1 MIPFRLS
8 GGHMNINLCVQCDE
22 CSRKTNCRV
31 GMSNRDIQPLKFSC
45 KGCGSI
51 IALDFHVPNANTLDN
66 RAVEAMLAGKGPK
79 GVRVN
84 QGVSHRVSGATE
96 IPIERGFDPAFDF
109 VDLHLDFPVVFGEYV
124 MGFTPFLQAS
134 QRAGAEATQFH
145 RLRLGLINEHYK
157 KYPQV
162 TKLIGMFSK
171 GFYGPFRETAR
182 KRFKVVT
189 KSNNLEDINA
199 TLYTVIS
206 EHVLPFTLP
215 DDNQQL
221 VLGYSGLVMSLAQ
234 SKRPGLVAFLQ
245 ELFDTGFLASL
256 QRDCLKIYGPIL
268 NAELPLRPALFLD
281 LDPSYAEGTTAMR
294 VSSQD
299 FDEYREVY
307 KDMAEVLSRQLV
319 LVAGLNNLLKRGDH
333 NSFAERKAKSGK
345 NLAPAS
351 LQDYADVSLGGKLVD
366 LDDPWIQID
375 PAAMDNALR
384 NAIAHNK
391 IDYDEISQA
400 ITYYPKLEGME
411 GETERQIQLL
421 DYMRRML
428 VLFRQVHRL
437 HHLVKCLNYALLLEP
452 LKSLIKRDGQ
462 GA

>member
-1 MIPFRLS
+1 
-8 GGHMNINLCVQCDE
+8 
-22 CSRKTNCRV
+22 
-31 GMSNRDIQPLKFSC
+31 MSNRDVQPLKFSC
-45 KGCGSI
+45 KGCGSLI
-51 IALDFHVPNANTLDN
+51 SLDFDVRGADSLDN
-66 RAVEAMLAGKGPK
+66 RAVEAILAGKGPRD
-79 GVRVN
+79 VRLN
-84 QGVSHRVSGATE
+84 QGVSHRVRGATE
-96 IPIERGFDPAFDF
+96 VAIERGFDPALDF

-124 MGFTPFLQAS
+124 MGFTPFMQAS

-145 RLRLGLINEHYK
+145 RLRLGLINDHYK

-162 TKLIGMFSK
+162 TKLIAMFSK
-171 GFYGPFRETAR
+171 GFYGPFREAAR
-182 KRFKVVT
+182 KRFKVET

-206 EHVLPFTLP
+206 RHVLPFTLP
-215 DDNQQL
+215 DDSQQL
-221 VLGYSGLVMSLAQ
+221 VRGYSRLVMSLAQ
-234 SKRPGLVAFLQ
+234 SNRPSLVAFLQ
-245 ELFDTGFLASL
+245 ELVDTGFLASL

-268 NAELPLRPALFLD
+268 DAELPLRPALFLD
-281 LDPSYAEGTTAMR
+281 LDPSYAEGKTAMR

-319 LVAGLNNLLKRGDH
+319 LVAGINNLLKRGDH
-333 NSFAERKAKSGK
+333 NAFAERKTKAGK
-345 NLAPAS
+345 NVAPTS
-351 LQDYADVSLGGKLVD
+351 LQDYANVSLGNKLLD
-366 LDDPWIQID
+366 LDDPWIEID
-375 PAAMDNALR
+375 PAAMDNELR

-411 GETERQIQLL
+411 RETRRQIQLL

-452 LKSLIKRDGQ
+452 MASLFKRE
-462 GA
+462 